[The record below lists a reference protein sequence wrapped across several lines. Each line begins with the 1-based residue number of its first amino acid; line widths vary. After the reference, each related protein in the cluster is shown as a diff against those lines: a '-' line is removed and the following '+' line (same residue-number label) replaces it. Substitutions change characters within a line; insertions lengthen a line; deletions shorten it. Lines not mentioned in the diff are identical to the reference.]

1 MYHAMSEKLG
11 FFFMCSLMKPQTCT
25 TPPEKAIDETNW
37 LRKLGAMSI
46 RKILLTDE
54 VAV

>member
-1 MYHAMSEKLG
+1 MYHAISEKFG
-11 FFFMCSLMKPQTCT
+11 FFFMCSLINLQTYT

-37 LRKLGAMSI
+37 LRKLGAMSF